1 MKKTTINEKLY
12 YLATHNKNYN
22 KTQYNY
28 ICEIQ
33 DELNKEKIISIIKN
47 AFSNNATIDI
57 DSDIVSLDGNDIDHI
72 AEQVANDILGD

>member
-1 MKKTTINEKLY
+1 MKEPTINEKLDF
-12 YLATHNKNYN
+12 LTTHNKNYN

-33 DELNKEKIISIIKN
+33 DELKKEKIISIVKN
-47 AFSNNATIDI
+47 AFSANSKIDI
-57 DSDIVSLDGNDIDHI
+57 DNDIVSLDSNDIDHI